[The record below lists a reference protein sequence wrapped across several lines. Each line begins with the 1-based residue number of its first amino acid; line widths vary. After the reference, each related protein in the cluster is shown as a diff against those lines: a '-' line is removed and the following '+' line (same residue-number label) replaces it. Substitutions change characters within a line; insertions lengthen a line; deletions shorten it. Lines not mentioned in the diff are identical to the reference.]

1 LNPIKWQV
9 EDLSKEPQ
17 VERELM
23 LIKLNVKPD
32 QRADVRYAVDFFIS
46 VISKLCLVI
55 ELLYWYFHITIV
67 TGRLMVD
74 RSCLWLIFSERKS
87 WIFPRT
93 L

>member
-32 QRADVRYAVDFFIS
+32 QRADVRYAVDFYLRDI
-46 VISKLCLVI
+46 K
-55 ELLYWYFHITIV
+55 
-67 TGRLMVD
+67 
-74 RSCLWLIFSERKS
+74 
-87 WIFPRT
+87 T
-93 L
+93 LSSH